1 MQPMPISI
9 IKQPR
14 GRDLCADDLILF
26 AQVMS
31 QGSFTNAAKCVGLPT
46 STLSRRITNLENQL
60 GERLLMRTTR
70 KLKLTDFG
78 DLILEHARK
87 LVDEAEAAKSL
98 ALYRQETPQG
108 TLRLSLPTEFR
119 GLFLD
124 KVFTQFRDKCPH
136 VTLSMDFSPRPVDLI
151 SERFD
156 LAIRIAAALPDDSM
170 LVARRIAPLH
180 NGLYAS
186 PDYLRCHG
194 TPVTPE
200 DLINHQG
207 LVLIAGSGEQPM
219 WDLRRGDEHWC
230 GLPKVELSSNAVN
243 LNELLAVTGIGIAA
257 LPVRVSKCWVEQGK
271 LVPVLPDWNLPAL
284 YVWCV
289 MPGRRLL
296 PQRTRA
302 FLDVFAEIMQSAD
315 RDGVRRSSNH
325 SSLRGEVAG

>member
-1 MQPMPISI
+1 MQTMPISI
-9 IKQPR
+9 IKQPS
-14 GRDLCADDLILF
+14 GNDLCADDLILF

-31 QGSFTNAAKCVGLPT
+31 QGSFTNAAERVGLPP
-46 STLSRRITNLENQL
+46 STLSRRITNLENLL

-119 GLFLD
+119 ELFLD
-124 KVFTQFRDKCPH
+124 KVFMHFREKCPQ
-136 VTLSMDFSPRPVDLI
+136 VMLSMDFSSRRVDLM

-156 LAIRIAAALPDDSM
+156 LAVRIAAALPDDNT
-170 LVARRIAPLH
+170 LVARRIVPLR

-194 TPVTPE
+194 TPITPE

-207 LVLIAGSGEQPM
+207 LVLTADSEEQHM
-219 WDLRRGDEHWC
+219 WDLRRGDEHWR
-230 GLPKVELSSNAVN
+230 GLPKVEFSSNAVS
-243 LNELLAVTGIGIAA
+243 LNELLAVAGMGIVA
-257 LPVRVSKCWVEQGK
+257 LPDRVSKCLVEQGK

-289 MPGRRLL
+289 MPGRHLL

-302 FLDVFAEIMQSAD
+302 FLDVFIEIMQSAD
-315 RDGVRRSSNH
+315 SDGVKRSSSH
-325 SSLRGEVAG
+325 PSFHGEVA